1 MDGFVNLISNVGF
14 PIAMCLIIM
23 YYWNNQYNKTIDEL
37 KETVSR
43 LTDVVAQNT
52 QAINLLRSEIG
63 SDDN

>member
-23 YYWNNQYNKTIDEL
+23 YYWNNQYNKTIDEF
-37 KETVSR
+37 KVTVSR

-63 SDDN
+63 SNDN

>member
-63 SDDN
+63 SDNN

>member
-63 SDDN
+63 SNDN

>member
-1 MDGFVNLISNVGF
+1 MDGVVNIISNVGF

-23 YYWNNQYNKTIDEL
+23 YYWNTQYNKTIDEL

-63 SDDN
+63 SNDN